1 MRRLFEQ
8 TRQQLEAF
16 IEQRDDLL
24 LLVGCGPDDA
34 GFVLQALRDAEQANL
49 SDVFLLF
56 SDSFVETKAFVSVA
70 VERLKD
76 EHRTACLALAEQGRE
91 PLPPPP
97 ARLSDPHRPPDTR
110 LAEAIAYAR
119 SLLPAGGG
127 HRLVW
132 GMFPQEVADWP
143 AYLRLVSTLVPWEGM
158 APWMR
163 GTRLLFRSTP
173 EAERHAPR
181 LLKGPRARTMAV
193 QLGPKEMEQGLHDD
207 VQDANAPL
215 EQRMQALVSLA
226 VMDYGYNRL
235 EDAEA
240 KYHHLLGHYQ
250 ATKDPLMQG
259 FVLNGLGDVAKR
271 RGDRDKAQEYYEC
284 AVVPTV
290 EAKDAIVLSTVVRN
304 LGDLAYERQRFA
316 EAEAHYTQLD
326 RLTSASLD
334 AETKARALEWRG
346 LSQEQQQALDRA
358 EESWRLAAAFCREV
372 GLRAPL
378 RVNLEHLARVSKQ
391 QGKKDKLAEVQ
402 AELQALPR
410 EQRDR

>member
-1 MRRLFEQ
+1 MRGLFEQ

-24 LLVGCGPDDA
+24 LLVACGSEDA
-34 GFVLQALRDAEQANL
+34 GFVLQTLRDAEQANP

-56 SDSFVETKAFVSVA
+56 SDSFVETNAFVSVA

-97 ARLSDPHRPPDTR
+97 EGLSDPYRPAGTR

-119 SLLPAGGG
+119 GLLPAGGG

-132 GMFPQEVADWP
+132 GMFPEAVADWP
-143 AYLRLVSTLVPWEGM
+143 AYLRLVSTLVPWQGI

-163 GTRLLFRSTP
+163 GTRLLLRSTP
-173 EAERHAPR
+173 EAERHAPQ
-181 LLKGPRARTMAV
+181 LVQGPRVRTVTV
-193 QLGPKEMEQGLHDD
+193 QLGPKEMEQGLEDD
-207 VQDANAPL
+207 VQNAEAPL

-235 EDAEA
+235 DDAEV
-240 KYHHLLGHYQ
+240 KFDHLLGHYQ
-250 ATKDPLMQG
+250 ATKNPRMQG
-259 FVLNGLGDVAKR
+259 FVLNGLGDVARR
-271 RGDRDKAQEYYEC
+271 RGDRAKAQEYYEC
-284 AVVPTV
+284 AAGPTV
-290 EAKDAIVLSTVVRN
+290 EAKDAVVLSMVVRN
-304 LGDLAYERQRFA
+304 LGDLAYEQKQFA
-316 EAEAHYTQLD
+316 EAEAYYTQLD

-334 AETKARALEWRG
+334 AESKAHALEWRG
-346 LSQEQQQALDRA
+346 RSQEQQKALDRA
-358 EESWRLAAAFCREV
+358 EDSWRLAATFCREV

-378 RVNLEHLARVSKQ
+378 RVNLEHLARVYKQ
-391 QGKKDKLAEVQ
+391 QGQKDQLAEVR

-410 EQRDR
+410 EQRDG